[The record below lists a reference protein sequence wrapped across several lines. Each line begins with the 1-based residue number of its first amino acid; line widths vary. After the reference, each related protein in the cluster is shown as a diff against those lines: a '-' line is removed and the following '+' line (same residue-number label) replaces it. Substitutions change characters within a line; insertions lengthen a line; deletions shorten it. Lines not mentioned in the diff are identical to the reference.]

1 MNVLQLFI
9 GFLQVPANLVLVR
22 DAVQL
27 LLDKV
32 LNHYDSL
39 NMGLLQRK
47 LHHDGVDMFGDLRA
61 TITIRHC
68 LIVILNKPTRRD
80 RRYVWDPALDILSNE
95 FKIDALKHPVRD
107 KILSNIDLDVAE
119 AGLNEWHS
127 LGRLGRLQLEACDGV
142 KDVARIPTAL
152 DGCLGAAVM

>member
-1 MNVLQLFI
+1 MDVFQLFI
-9 GFLQVPANLVLVR
+9 GFLQITANLVLVR

-32 LNHYDSL
+32 LDHYDSL
-39 NMGLLQRK
+39 FMGLLQRE
-47 LHHDGVDMFGDLRA
+47 LRCDGVEMFGDLRA

-68 LIVILNKPTRRD
+68 LIVILNEPTRRD
-80 RRYVWDPALDILSNE
+80 RRHVWYPALDVLSNE

-107 KILSNIDLDVAE
+107 KILPNIDLDVAK

-142 KDVARIPTAL
+142 KDVACVPTAL
-152 DGCLGAAVM
+152 YGGLGAAIM